1 MQFLRVYL
9 RDSRA
14 TSFLRHSS
22 IGFRHSLNIRAI
34 RGCLNRRLTLTPY
47 NIRVCWVL
55 TAHRAVATER
65 SSRQFATEPKLP
77 RSSRAKISY
86 PPEQL

>member
-9 RDSRA
+9 RDSLA
-14 TSFLRHSS
+14 TSFLRHS
-22 IGFRHSLNIRAI
+22 LNIRAN
-34 RGCLNRRLTLTPY
+34 RGCLNGY
-47 NIRVCWVL
+47 NIRGCWVL

-77 RSSRAKISY
+77 RSSHAKISY
-86 PPEQL
+86 QLVQL